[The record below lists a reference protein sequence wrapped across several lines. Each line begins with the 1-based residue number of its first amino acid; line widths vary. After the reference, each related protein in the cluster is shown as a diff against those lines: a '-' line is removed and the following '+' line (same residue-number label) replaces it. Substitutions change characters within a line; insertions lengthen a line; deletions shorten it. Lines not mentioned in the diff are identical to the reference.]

1 MSLNDQDKNLI
12 ENIARKEIQFF
23 LANTNVHKIV
33 SKVIQ
38 EELGEKDVDLTTKV
52 IIKLFNKKNEIR

>member
-12 ENIARKEIQFF
+12 ESIARKKIQIF

-38 EELGEKDVDLTTKV
+38 EELGEKDIDLATKV
-52 IIKLFNKKNEIR
+52 IIKLFNKENEVH